1 MSLQSDLQTFQSSWR
16 ERVGDE
22 VANLVGAANDRLATN
37 GLLTRIRKAG
47 DRFPDVVLP
56 DHTGRPVRIADR
68 LAAGPLVISFYRGGW
83 CPYCNLELRAYD
95 GALELLRLAGG
106 DLIAVSPERPDNVSV
121 TIGKN
126 DLRFPV
132 LSDTDGR
139 LADALGIRFDME
151 DEIVALYRKFGHDL
165 PTHNGDGRWSL
176 PVPATYVVNRDG
188 VIALAH
194 IDPDYRNRLEPQ
206 EAIALLR
213 RLNQVAA

>member
-1 MSLQSDLQTFQSSWR
+1 MSLQSELQTFQTSWR

-22 VANLVGAANDRLATN
+22 VAALVSAANDRLAAN
-37 GLLTRIRKAG
+37 GLFTRVRKAG
-47 DRFPDVVLP
+47 DRFPDAVLP
-56 DHTGRPVRIADR
+56 DHTGRAVRIAER
-68 LAAGPLVISFYRGGW
+68 LASGPLVISFYRGGW

-95 GALELLRLAGG
+95 GALDLLRLAGG

-165 PTHNGDGRWSL
+165 PTHNGDGRWAL
-176 PVPATYVVNRDG
+176 PVPATYVVDRDG

-194 IDPDYRNRLEPQ
+194 IDPDYRNRLDPQ
-206 EAIALLR
+206 EAIAVLR
-213 RLNQVAA
+213 QLTQAAA

>member
-1 MSLQSDLQTFQSSWR
+1 MSLQSELQTFQNGWR

-22 VANLVGAANDRLATN
+22 VAALVGAANDRLAAN
-37 GLLTRIRKAG
+37 GLFTRVRKAG
-47 DRFPDVVLP
+47 DRFPDAMLP
-56 DHTGRPVRIADR
+56 DHTGRPVRIAER
-68 LAAGPLVISFYRGGW
+68 LASGPLVINFYRGGW

-95 GALELLRLAGG
+95 GVLDLLRLAGG
-106 DLIAVSPERPDNVSV
+106 DLIAVSPEKPDNVSI

-176 PVPATYVVNRDG
+176 PVPATYVVDRNG
-188 VIALAH
+188 LIVLAH
-194 IDPDYRNRLEPQ
+194 IDPDYRNRLDPQ
-206 EAIALLR
+206 EAIAVLR
-213 RLNQVAA
+213 QLSQAAA

>member
-1 MSLQSDLQTFQSSWR
+1 MSLQSELQTFQSNWR

-22 VANLVGAANDRLATN
+22 VSSLVGAANDRLATN
-37 GLLTRIRKAG
+37 GLFSRVRKAG
-47 DRFPDVVLP
+47 DRFPDIVLP

-95 GALELLRLAGG
+95 GVLDLLRLAGG

-132 LSDTDGR
+132 LSDTEGR

-188 VIALAH
+188 IIALAH

-213 RLNQVAA
+213 RLNQAAA

>member
-1 MSLQSDLQTFQSSWR
+1 MSLHSELQTFQTSWR

-22 VANLVGAANDRLATN
+22 VANLVDAANDRLATN
-37 GLLTRIRKAG
+37 GLLTRVRKAG
-47 DRFPDVVLP
+47 DRFPDVALP

-95 GALELLRLAGG
+95 GVLDLLRLAGG
-106 DLIAVSPERPDNVSV
+106 DLIAVSPEKPDNVSI

-188 VIALAH
+188 IIALAN